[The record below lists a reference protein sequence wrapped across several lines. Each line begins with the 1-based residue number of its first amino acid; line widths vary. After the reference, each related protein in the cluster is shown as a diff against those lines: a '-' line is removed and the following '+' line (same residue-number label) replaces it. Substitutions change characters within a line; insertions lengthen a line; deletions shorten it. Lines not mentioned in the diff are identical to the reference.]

1 MYAVGR
7 VVGVGALGEDEVAS
21 LVGDGRVS
29 AGMVET
35 GGDQGQ

>member
-21 LVGDGRVS
+21 LVGDGRVR

>member
-7 VVGVGALGEDEVAS
+7 VVGVGALGEDKVVS

-29 AGMVET
+29 AGIVES
-35 GGDQGQ
+35 GGDQG